1 MKNLLLIFAVAGVFG
16 LVGCAGTGSRDA
28 GLAMIL
34 TDVPLKENGPNQVTP
49 ASSTLHRGDRVSVR
63 CDRRLCGSGDDG
75 SAAWLCADG
84 GFRRSVTAGKNWNR
98 GAERLGFERGESGR
112 PG

>member
-1 MKNLLLIFAVAGVFG
+1 MKNLLLIFAVTGVVG

-34 TDVPLKENGPNQVTP
+34 SDVPLKENGPNQVTP

-63 CDRRLCGSGDDG
+63 RVIGDYAEVETMDRRRGY
-75 SAAWLCADG
+75 
-84 GFRRSVTAGKNWNR
+84 VPTAVL
-98 GAERLGFERGESGR
+98 EDQ
-112 PG
+112 

>member
-1 MKNLLLIFAVAGVFG
+1 MKNLLLIFAVAGVLG

-28 GLAMIL
+28 GLAMTL

-63 CDRRLCGSGDDG
+63 RVIGDYAEVETMDRRRGY
-75 SAAWLCADG
+75 
-84 GFRRSVTAGKNWNR
+84 VPTAVL
-98 GAERLGFERGESGR
+98 EDQ
-112 PG
+112 

>member
-1 MKNLLLIFAVAGVFG
+1 MKNLILIFAVAGVFG
-16 LVGCAGTGSRDA
+16 LVGCAGTGNRDA

-63 CDRRLCGSGDDG
+63 RVIGDNAEVETMDRR
-75 SAAWLCADG
+75 
-84 GFRRSVTAGKNWNR
+84 R
-98 GAERLGFERGESGR
+98 GYVPTTVLEDQ
-112 PG
+112 

>member
-1 MKNLLLIFAVAGVFG
+1 MKNLLLIFAVAGVLG

-63 CDRRLCGSGDDG
+63 RVIGDYAEVVTMDRRRGY
-75 SAAWLCADG
+75 
-84 GFRRSVTAGKNWNR
+84 VPTAVL
-98 GAERLGFERGESGR
+98 EDQ
-112 PG
+112 

>member
-1 MKNLLLIFAVAGVFG
+1 MKNLLLIFAAAGVLG

-63 CDRRLCGSGDDG
+63 RVIGDYAEVETMDRRRGY
-75 SAAWLCADG
+75 
-84 GFRRSVTAGKNWNR
+84 VPTAVL
-98 GAERLGFERGESGR
+98 EDQ
-112 PG
+112 